1 MSMQRFLIV
10 WMFLFVPSVAS
21 SLDVPLNIGGRSVN
35 VYVPP
40 SYNEA
45 QPAAVLVLLH
55 GYGSSGA
62 THENYMR
69 FKPLSDQEGF
79 LYLHPDGT
87 SDCLSPPRKF
97 WNATNACCNFCGSS
111 VDDVSFLSALLDEV
125 ESQFSVDPQRI
136 YLVGHSNGGFM
147 SYRMACEA
155 SDRIAAIVSLAGAAL
170 HSSQACNASDP
181 VHVLQ
186 IHGTSDDTIFYG
198 GGNIIFSPYPGAV
211 ESVETWA
218 GYNGCA
224 ASPSSPAETLDLDA
238 SIAGAETSITRYES
252 LCEEGGSAELWTI
265 SGGGHNPSLSSDFSR
280 EVVDYLL
287 AHPKGGEPVAVPVPA
302 MSNGVALVFV
312 LGTLGF
318 LPLRGRERLRVGT
331 GPGSRGRNERG
342 SRSTPRH

>member
-1 MSMQRFLIV
+1 MQRFLVV
-10 WMFLFVPSVAS
+10 WMLLFVPSVAS

-40 SYNEA
+40 SYDAA

-79 LYLHPDGT
+79 LYLYPDGT
-87 SDCLSPPRKF
+87 SDCFSPSRKF

-111 VDDVSFLSALLDEV
+111 VDDVGFLLDMLDEV
-125 ESQFSVDPQRI
+125 ESQFTVDSQRI

-155 SDRIAAIVSLAGAAL
+155 SDRIAAIVSLAGAAV
-170 HSSQACNASDP
+170 HSSQACNPSDP

-186 IHGTSDDTIFYG
+186 IHGTSDDTILYG
-198 GGNIIFSPYPGAV
+198 GGNILFSPYPGAV

-218 GYNGCA
+218 DYNGCV

-238 SIAGAETSITRYES
+238 SIAGAETSITRYDS

-265 SGGGHNPSLSSDFSR
+265 ADGAHLPDLSEHFTPLVVEWLLGHP
-280 EVVDYLL
+280 
-287 AHPKGGEPVAVPVPA
+287 
-302 MSNGVALVFV
+302 
-312 LGTLGF
+312 
-318 LPLRGRERLRVGT
+318 
-331 GPGSRGRNERG
+331 
-342 SRSTPRH
+342 TP